1 MSIECIRKVTVA
13 LPKKGPLPRVE
24 AHFEFN
30 LLVTRK

>member
-1 MSIECIRKVTVA
+1 MAIKCDSYRSIK
-13 LPKKGPLPRVE
+13 LPKKGPLPRIE